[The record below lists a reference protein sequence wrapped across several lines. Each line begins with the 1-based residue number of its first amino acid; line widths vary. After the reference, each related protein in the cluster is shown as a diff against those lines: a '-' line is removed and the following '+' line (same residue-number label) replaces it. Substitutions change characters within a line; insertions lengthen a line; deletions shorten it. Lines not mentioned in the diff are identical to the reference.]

1 MSHAG
6 ANLDEAEIRNILR
19 ALQDAWNVH
28 NMKAFASRFAE
39 DADFV
44 NVVGWWGQGRAE
56 IEKKHAASHASWFRE
71 STLKFTAVHL
81 RFLTPQ
87 IALAHVESSLVAA
100 NRPDGTPAGLRIGIL
115 TLVFHKQAD
124 IWLIAAAHNT
134 ERISEG
140 SPPTGPPKS

>member
-1 MSHAG
+1 MNPGG
-6 ANLDEAEIRNILR
+6 ANPDETQIREVVR
-19 ALQDAWNVH
+19 ALQDAWNLH
-28 NMKAFASRFAE
+28 DMKAFASQFSE

-44 NVVGWWGQGRAE
+44 NVVGCWWQGRAE

-87 IALAHVESSLVAA
+87 ISLAHVESSLVGA

-140 SPPTGPPKS
+140 SPPTGPPKI